1 MRVGI
6 YGGSFNPPHVGHAMV
21 AGWLRWTEQVDAVW
35 LLPTWKHA
43 FGKDLAP
50 WESRL
55 RMCEALAGCL
65 GTWAR
70 VEPIE
75 ADLGGTSYTV
85 DTLSALSERHPEH
98 AFRLVVGADVRAQ
111 AHLWRSWDTI
121 AARWPPIVVGREGF
135 GDADGAPRFPEVSS
149 TDLRARLRAGV
160 DVHGWI
166 PAGVLRVLHDEGLYG
181 MPSPVRS

>member
-1 MRVGI
+1 
-6 YGGSFNPPHVGHAMV
+6 MV

-50 WESRL
+50 WDARL
-55 RMCEALAGCL
+55 RMCEALAGTL

-75 ADLGGTSYTV
+75 AELGGTSYTV
-85 DTLSALSERHPEH
+85 DTLRALAERHPAH
-98 AFRLVVGADVRAQ
+98 DFRLVVGADVRAQ

-121 AARWPPIVVGREGF
+121 ATRWPPIVVGREGF
-135 GDADGAPRFPEVSS
+135 GDADGAPTFPEVSS
-149 TDLRARLRAGV
+149 TELRARLQAGTEV
-160 DVHGWI
+160 TGWI
-166 PAGVLRVLHDEGLYG
+166 PAAVLRVIRAEGLYG
-181 MPSPVRS
+181 ASSGAAHAGDTERGA